1 MCTYNHIH
9 TMYIYI
15 CTYIHIIPYIFI
27 YIYIHLHI
35 HIYVYLP
42 MSPNIINYYI
52 MLFVFSLCTC
62 FCCFWNKG
70 IITCSRFFLPGAQQ
84 CLWRSFVSQHDG
96 CKTQAEFQTLRPTVL
111 VGLWIW
117 VLQSHTLQSHR
128 SGFASS
134 CLFNYRC
141 RWKNWKMKHLLP
153 KDGYKSRH

>member
-9 TMYIYI
+9 TQ
-15 CTYIHIIPYIFI
+15 CI
-27 YIYIHLHI
+27 YIYV
-35 HIYVYLP
+35 HIYTVYRTYL
-42 MSPNIINYYI
+42 YI
-52 MLFVFSLCTC
+52 YTFTHSYIRVLADVSKYHPLLHQVICFLSLHM
-62 FCCFWNKG
+62 FLLLLKQRNHHVLL
-70 IITCSRFFLPGAQQ
+70 FFLPGAQQ

-96 CKTQAEFQTLRPTVL
+96 CKTQAEFQTLRPT